1 MKNKDDLF
9 VSAVIVAAGRGT
21 RMNMDKNKMYVEVY
35 GKPILARTVQV
46 FQDSDYIDE
55 IILVVNS
62 RELVLCK
69 QDIVDCYGLDKVK
82 TLVCGG
88 AERQNSVYNGIREV
102 DENCGILIIHDGARP
117 FVSEDNIIDSID
129 AAVEFGAAS
138 IAVPVK
144 DTIKSAD
151 TGCFAR
157 ETLDR
162 STLWSIQTP
171 QAFKYD
177 LIKSAHEKAEEEGFL
192 GTDDAVLVERLGY
205 KMKLVMGSYN
215 NIKITTKEDLAIAKA
230 IIDDDI

>member
-9 VSAVIVAAGRGT
+9 VSAVIVAAGKGT
-21 RMNMDKNKMYVEVY
+21 RMNIDKNKMYVEVY
-35 GKPILARTVQV
+35 DKPILARTVQV
-46 FQDSDYIDE
+46 FQDSGFIDE

-62 RELVLCK
+62 QELVMCK
-69 QDIVDCYGLDKVK
+69 QNIVDYYDLDKVK

-88 AERQNSVYNGIREV
+88 SERQYSVYNGIREV
-102 DENCGILIIHDGARP
+102 NKDCDILLIHDGARP
-117 FVSEDNIIDSID
+117 FVSEENIMDSID
-129 AAVEFGAAS
+129 AAVEFGAAT

-144 DTIKSAD
+144 DTIKVAD
-151 TGCFAR
+151 TECFAR

-171 QAFKYD
+171 QAFKYN
-177 LIKSAHEKAEEEGFL
+177 LIADAHMKAFEEGFL

-215 NIKITTKEDLAIAKA
+215 NIKITTKEDLAIARS
-230 IIDDDI
+230 IIEEM

>member
-1 MKNKDDLF
+1 MKKNNDLF
-9 VSAVIVAAGRGT
+9 VSAVIVAAGKGT

-35 GKPILARTVQV
+35 GRPILARTVQV
-46 FQDSDYIDE
+46 FQDSNYINE

-62 RELVLCK
+62 QEIVLCK

-88 AERQNSVYNGIREV
+88 AQRQNSVFNGIREA
-102 DENCGILIIHDGARP
+102 DKNCDILIIHDGARP

-129 AAVEFGAAS
+129 AAIEFGAAS

-151 TGCFAR
+151 ADCFAR
-157 ETLDR
+157 ETLER
-162 STLWSIQTP
+162 SSLWSIQTP

-177 LIKSAHEKAEEEGFL
+177 LVERAHRKAEEDGFL

-230 IIDDDI
+230 IIDNDI